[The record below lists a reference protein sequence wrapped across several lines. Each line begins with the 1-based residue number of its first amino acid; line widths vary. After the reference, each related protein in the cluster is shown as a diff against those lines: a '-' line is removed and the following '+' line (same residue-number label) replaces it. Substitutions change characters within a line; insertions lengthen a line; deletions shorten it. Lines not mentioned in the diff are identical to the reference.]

1 MATRHAREGATPQND
16 GTLLGDCSCGATY
29 SVPQGGDEFAA
40 LEAAQAAHELGAI
53 IRPVSGVLTVFTTDE
68 IEALVVTLADMWQ
81 NASDGAREEL
91 SARQRELAD
100 RAWKWA
106 EDR

>member
-1 MATRHAREGATPQND
+1 MTTTHTREGATPQND
-16 GTLLGDCSCGATY
+16 GTLLGDCICGATY

-40 LEAAQAAHELGAI
+40 LEAAQAAHKLGAI
-53 IRPVSGVLTVFTTDE
+53 IHPVSGVLTVFTTDE
-68 IEALVVTLADMWQ
+68 LEALVVTVADLWQ
-81 NASDGAREEL
+81 NSVGLWREIL

-100 RAWKWA
+100 RAREWA